1 MVSHCSPTAVNG
13 LATAHRAE
21 RLNTAA
27 IRTDLLRLIFHDF
40 IAYTSFLV
48 KRKYQI
54 FAVVGATTFVIR
66 QIIAIGI
73 EHRRCVLMATE
84 GKLQIGIHLHLIM
97 EEASHIVV
105 KLVGVGRGVHHG
117 NGARSAGGQ
126 LLAVGLD
133 EREIG
138 DRHRIIVLQCI
149 GVETNEMRVARIERK
164 IRIAKHG
171 AEHFRPGGQTV
182 VVADE
187 TDIGHTEFLQLI
199 AHPLKFL
206 GGAEV
211 GQVAAMNNEVDA
223 VAPIDVLHG
232 GMRLV
237 VPTLRVADY
246 GETNFLPS
254 RRATFNALNVL
265 RIDMFRPIDFGIVG
279 MIVDEVATR
288 QGEQAETRYE
298 DNLNEVHTCKGKQK
312 NLISIVL

>member
-1 MVSHCSPTAVNG
+1 MVSRCSPTAVNG
-13 LATAHRAE
+13 LEAAHRAE
-21 RLNTAA
+21 RLNTAT
-27 IRTDLLRLIFHDF
+27 RKTHLLRLICHDF

-48 KRKYQI
+48 KRKYQV

-66 QIIAIGI
+66 QIIAVGI
-73 EHRRCVLMATE
+73 EHRRCVLVATE

-97 EEASHIVV
+97 EEAGHVVV

-117 NGARSAGGQ
+117 NGARNAGGQ

-138 DRHRIIVLQCI
+138 DGHRIIVLQCI

-164 IRIAKHG
+164 VRLAKHG

-187 TDIGHTEFLQLI
+187 TNIRHTEFLQLI

-211 GQVAAMNNEVDA
+211 GQVTTMNNEVDA

-246 GETNFLPS
+246 GETDFLSS
-254 RRATFNALNVL
+254 RRAAFNALNVL
-265 RIDMFRPIDFGIVG
+265 RIDMFRPVDFSIVG
-279 MIVDEVATR
+279 VIVNEVATR

-298 DNLNEVHTCKGKQK
+298 DVLDGVHTCKGKQK

>member
-1 MVSHCSPTAVNG
+1 MVSRCSPAAVNE
-13 LATAHRAE
+13 LAAAHRAE

-27 IRTDLLRLIFHDF
+27 RRTDLLRLICHDF

-73 EHRRCVLMATE
+73 EHRRCVLVATE

-97 EEASHIVV
+97 EEAGHVVV

-117 NGARSAGGQ
+117 NSARNAGWQ

-138 DRHRIIVLQCI
+138 DGHRIVVLQRV

-164 IRIAKHG
+164 VRLAKHG
-171 AEHFRPGGQTV
+171 AEHFRPGDQTV

-187 TDIGHTEFLQLI
+187 TNVRHTEFLQLI
-199 AHPLKFL
+199 AHPFKFL

-211 GQVAAMNNEVDA
+211 GQVTAMDNEVDA

-246 GETNFLPS
+246 GETDFLSS
-254 RRATFNALNVL
+254 RRAAFNALNVL
-265 RIDMFRPIDFGIVG
+265 RIDMFRPVDFGIVG
-279 MIVDEVATR
+279 VIVNEVATR
-288 QGEQAETRYE
+288 QGEQAESRYE
-298 DNLNEVHTCKGKQK
+298 DVLNGVHTCKGKQK
-312 NLISIVL
+312 CLIGIVR